1 MELKTNIGTIIGVTL
16 ITLLIWFWAEGETR
30 EERNVYT
37 QIQFLPGD
45 PERFEVSP
53 TRSFPL
59 AVDLSGSKRALD
71 RATEMLRV
79 ATVELTTGIGGVPAQ
94 AGDHTLNM
102 ADILN
107 NLRMITDTGV
117 TVTRTDPATQPLQVN
132 QLTSLQVDV
141 VASLPGAETV
151 GKTVIEPA
159 KATVRIPSRMAESI
173 KDALRVEAIVDSR
186 LQEHLEPGSR
196 HSLEVPLQLP
206 DTLRS
211 LASSITIQPKD
222 ATVTFTLSSRTR
234 TLTMNLVPV
243 QVSGPPEEFNEYE
256 VQLDPGDQFLKEV
269 QLRGPNATIEQIEAG
284 KIPIFAFVH
293 LSGDDI
299 ALKIEEK
306 PVSMWMLPEGVTVEK
321 IAGQAEQ
328 NPMIRLSINP
338 RSKQVAP

>member
-1 MELKTNIGTIIGVTL
+1 
-16 ITLLIWFWAEGETR
+16 
-30 EERNVYT
+30 
-37 QIQFLPGD
+37 
-45 PERFEVSP
+45 
-53 TRSFPL
+53 
-59 AVDLSGSKRALD
+59 
-71 RATEMLRV
+71 
-79 ATVELTTGIGGVPAQ
+79 
-94 AGDHTLNM
+94 
-102 ADILN
+102 
-107 NLRMITDTGV
+107 
-117 TVTRTDPATQPLQVN
+117 
-132 QLTSLQVDV
+132 
-141 VASLPGAETV
+141 
-151 GKTVIEPA
+151 
-159 KATVRIPSRMAESI
+159 MAESI

-186 LQEHLEPGSR
+186 LQEQLEPGSR